1 MAVVALD
8 TETAVALDWSAK
20 GKDRVIQNV
29 LNILRTYKG
38 EVAYNRAFGIS
49 PDIIDK
55 PADEV
60 QAIIADDLSA
70 RIAQDEPRAQLL
82 SVTASHSESGDIV
95 ISVRIEV

>member
-1 MAVVALD
+1 MAVVTLD

-20 GKDRVIQNV
+20 GKDRIIQNV

-82 SVTASHSESGDIV
+82 SVTASHSASGDIV
-95 ISVRIEV
+95 IAVRIEV

>member
-1 MAVVALD
+1 MAVVTID
-8 TETAVALDWSAK
+8 TNNAAALDWSAK
-20 GKDRVIQNV
+20 GKDRIVQNV
-29 LNILRTYKG
+29 LNIMRTYKG

-49 PDIIDK
+49 PDVIDK

-70 RIAQDEPRAQLL
+70 RIAVDEPRAQLL
-82 SVTASHSESGDIV
+82 SVTASHDASGDIV

>member
-1 MAVVALD
+1 MAVVTLD

-20 GKDRVIQNV
+20 GKDRIVQNV

-38 EVAYNRAFGIS
+38 EVAYNRALGVS
-49 PDIIDK
+49 SDVIDK

-70 RIAQDEPRAQLL
+70 RIEQDEPRAQLL
-82 SVTASHSESGDIV
+82 SVTARHNANGDIV
-95 ISVRIEV
+95 IAVEIEV

>member
-1 MAVVALD
+1 MAVVTLD
-8 TETAVALDWSAK
+8 TNNAAALDWSAK
-20 GKDRVIQNV
+20 GKDRIVQNV
-29 LNILRTYKG
+29 MNILRTYKG

-49 PDIIDK
+49 PDVIDK

-70 RIAQDEPRAQLL
+70 RIAVDEPRAQLL
-82 SVTASHSESGDIV
+82 SVSAKYDASGDIV

>member
-1 MAVVALD
+1 MAVVTID
-8 TETAVALDWSAK
+8 TETAAALNWSAK
-20 GKDRVIQNV
+20 GKDRIVQNV

-49 PDIIDK
+49 PDVIDK

-70 RIAQDEPRAQLL
+70 RIGQDEPRARLL
-82 SVTASHSESGDIV
+82 SVTASHSASGDIV
-95 ISVRIEV
+95 IAVRIEV